1 MKKRVLSVF
10 LAGILPI
17 LLAGCGSDSSEEK
30 KTRENPQT
38 ELQVFIAASLNTVME
53 DIAER
58 YQETSPEVKITLS
71 TVRAKGSGSWGL
83 PAAGKV

>member
-38 ELQVFIAASLNTVME
+38 EIQVF
-53 DIAER
+53 R
-58 YQETSPEVKITLS
+58 
-71 TVRAKGSGSWGL
+71 
-83 PAAGKV
+83 PA